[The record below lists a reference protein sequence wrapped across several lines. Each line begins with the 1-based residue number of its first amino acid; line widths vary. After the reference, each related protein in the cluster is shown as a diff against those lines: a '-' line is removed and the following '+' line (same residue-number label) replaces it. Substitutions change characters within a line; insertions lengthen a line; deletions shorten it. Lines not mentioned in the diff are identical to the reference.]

1 MADVEKE
8 REAFLAKIG
17 QVKPTEPKPTAK
29 KDEEQ
34 FMAIFLNNKVG
45 LKINAIDLSDHVTSV
60 TLNQAFDELEVT
72 AMGDTAH
79 KFVKGL
85 ESATLTVSFL
95 NDTAASNVLATLQ
108 SAYGTTVA
116 VKMLQ
121 DKVGAVS
128 ATNQL
133 YTFDIL
139 VNNLTPI
146 NGATGDMA
154 TMDITFTVNS
164 AVTVASTGS
173 F

>member
-1 MADVEKE
+1 
-8 REAFLAKIG
+8 
-17 QVKPTEPKPTAK
+17 
-29 KDEEQ
+29 
-34 FMAIFLNNKVG
+34 MAIFLNNKVG
-45 LKINAIDLSDHVTSV
+45 LKIATIDLSDHVTSV
-60 TLNQAFDELEVT
+60 TLNQAFDELVVT

-95 NDTAASNVLATLQ
+95 NDTASANVLATLQ
-108 SAYGTTVA
+108 AAYGTTA
-116 VKMLQ
+116 SVKMVQ
-121 DKVGAVS
+121 DKVASVS
-128 ATNQL
+128 ATNSL

-164 AVTVASTGS
+164 AVTVATTGT

>member
-1 MADVEKE
+1 MAV
-8 REAFLAKIG
+8 
-17 QVKPTEPKPTAK
+17 
-29 KDEEQ
+29 
-34 FMAIFLNNKVG
+34 FLNNKVG
-45 LKINAIDLSDHVTSV
+45 LKINAVDLSDHVTSV

-72 AMGDTAH
+72 AMGDSAH

-95 NDTAASNVLATLQ
+95 NDTSAANVLATL
-108 SAYGTTVA
+108 SGAFGTTVA
-116 VKMLQ
+116 CKMLN
-121 DKVGAVS
+121 DKASAVS

-146 NGATGDMA
+146 NGGTGGLS

-164 AVTVASTGS
+164 AVTAASSGT